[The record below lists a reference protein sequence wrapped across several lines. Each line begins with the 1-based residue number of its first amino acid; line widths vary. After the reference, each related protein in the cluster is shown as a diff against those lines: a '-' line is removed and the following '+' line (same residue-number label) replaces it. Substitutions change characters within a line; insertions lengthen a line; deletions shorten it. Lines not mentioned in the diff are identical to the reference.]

1 MVRCLK
7 GYSNTAIGLSVADIV
22 MAILRNSQ
30 TIMPVSTLVQVYMSA
45 YVVARFMIIHDE
57 EITF

>member
-30 TIMPVSTLVQVYMSA
+30 TIIPVSTLVQVC
-45 YVVARFMIIHDE
+45 IHVCRD
-57 EITF
+57 ILFY